1 MTLKATGREVG
12 RCEHEQEHARGA
24 LVYDRLDAA
33 IVAIGWQHPNPVVVY
48 DEDKAIEVLRADFE
62 KACGCEGM
70 GDCDHVGEAIE
81 FFDFNVRLA
90 YVGEGTPVFVKMEA
104 CDEC

>member
-1 MTLKATGREVG
+1 MSARLRSRKVG
-12 RCEHEQEHARGA
+12 RCEHEQERAEGA
-24 LVYDRLDAA
+24 LVFDQLDAA

-48 DEDKAIEVLRADFE
+48 DEDKAINVLREDFQ

-70 GDCDHVGEAIE
+70 GECDHLAEAVE

-90 YVGEGTPVFVKMEA
+90 YVGEGTPVFVKMEV
-104 CDEC
+104 CSEC